1 MGKKRG
7 LKFSF
12 KKEWFENSTYLPR
25 SSLYRNEMYDIPS
38 LFFPPHIFFLDVYS
52 LSSLPRGLS

>member
-12 KKEWFENSTYLPR
+12 KKEWFENCIYLPR
-25 SSLYRNEMYDIPS
+25 SSLYRDEMYDG
-38 LFFPPHIFFLDVYS
+38 
-52 LSSLPRGLS
+52 LP